1 LANFVQQQKS
11 AMAKILIIDDDIF
24 ICKAIQKQLSN
35 KGFNAE
41 IAFSGNAGLNLFR
54 KQPFDLVLCDFR
66 LPDKDGLEILR
77 EVKRLNSRIPVIII
91 TAYADVRMAVKLMKQ
106 GASDY
111 LTKPLQPEEII
122 SLATKLAGG
131 KNEESSAGFPDDFLM
146 GKSPAFHKAVKFAE
160 KVAPTGIA
168 VLIEGETG
176 TGKEYVARFIHRY
189 SNRSHKPFVAVD
201 CGAIP
206 KELAG
211 SELFGHIKGSFTGA
225 VNNKTGVFQQAS
237 GGTLFL
243 DEIGNLSYATQV
255 QLLRTLQEKTVTRIG
270 ENKPVKVDVRVI
282 AATNENL
289 SQMVEQNRF
298 REDLLHRINEFK
310 IVLPPLRER
319 PEDVLFFAGHFR
331 EAANLELGT
340 RVKGIAEETRRVFER
355 YEWPGNIREL
365 KNVVK
370 RAVLLAQDEML
381 TPETLPAEIINFS
394 GVNHLQG
401 KTKEINSQSGT
412 LKNAA
417 SGVEKEIIMKA
428 IEDAGYNKSKA
439 ARNLGIDR
447 KTLYNKINQYG
458 IDI

>member
-1 LANFVQQQKS
+1 
-11 AMAKILIIDDDIF
+11 MAKILIIDDDIF

-35 KGFNAE
+35 KGFKAE
-41 IAFSGNAGLNLFR
+41 IAFSGNAGLKLLKN
-54 KQPFDLVLCDFR
+54 QTFDLVLCDFR

-77 EVKRLNSRIPVIII
+77 EVKRMNSRIPVVII

-122 SLATKLAGG
+122 SMATKLAGR
-131 KNEESSAGFPDDFLM
+131 KNEESPAGFPVDFLM
-146 GKSPAFHKAVKFAE
+146 GKSPAFHRAVKFAE
-160 KVAPTGIA
+160 KVAPTGMA

-189 SNRSHKPFVAVD
+189 SKRSNTPFVAVD

-225 VNNKTGVFQQAS
+225 VNNKTGVFQQANS
-237 GGTLFL
+237 GTLFL
-243 DEIGNLSYATQV
+243 DEIGNLSYTTQV

-289 SQMVEQNRF
+289 NVMVVQNRF

-319 PEDVLFFAGHFR
+319 PEDIVFFAGHFR
-331 EAANLELGT
+331 EAANRELGT
-340 RVKGIAEETRRVFER
+340 KVKGFAEETRQIFER

-381 TPETLPAEIINFS
+381 TPETLPAEIVNF
-394 GVNHLQG
+394 QG
-401 KTKEINSQSGT
+401 GENVKNKTQEEDKQLST

-417 SGVEKEIIMKA
+417 SGAEREIIIKA

-458 IDI
+458 IDL